1 MTSNHNYKT
10 KKIKFALD
18 GLTCSACVNT
28 VSDAMHSFQPEVEAS
43 LDSATYRYQ
52 NASSDSFG
60 NNPNRELSSP
70 LLKSDPVLKT
80 EVHHENNSI
89 TVTLLPSPQLQFI
102 YSLKGIATN
111 NEKVATLLDKKGGIS
126 IAEKMENSLIE
137 EVIDMIESIGFG
149 AEFLS
154 SKELRVVDQMD
165 SIEGGGGS
173 TNGQQQ
179 QFVEDEE
186 DDYLRTLY
194 LDVKLN
200 ANIVLD
206 ILKNVDYIHSVKIMN
221 EKLSKTSQMKNSNN
235 NYDGGNGSATIEVS
249 YDSDLIGIRTI
260 LAKINADQTLNANGG
275 CGESIEV
282 TDASSYQSMV
292 ANAESRRMAETNEY
306 LYSFL
311 FSALFAIPVSFV
323 SMVFI
328 HIPSMKPF
336 LESYA
341 IWHITWE
348 EFISWVLATPVQ
360 FGSGARFYRD
370 AFFSIKTGHYGM
382 GFLIAAGTTAAYF
395 YSIFVIFYNAV
406 RNAAMEDRLMDT
418 FESSALLITF
428 VLLGKYLESSV
439 KSFTSKAI
447 SKLSQ
452 LTPETATLV
461 GSTNMLTSGFE
472 DGKFNDLYYS
482 IAENE
487 IPLILLQKYDVLLIR
502 PGEKVPTDGIV
513 IKGISSVDESMLT
526 GESMPVH
533 KEQGETVI
541 GGTINLDGSLY
552 IKVNAIGKDTA
563 LSKIIRLIE
572 SAQASKAPIQEYADW
587 IASRFVPVVTGVSV
601 FTYVLW
607 AFLLNSGALDG
618 VKDTWSYRENG
629 LNDWT
634 LPLLFAIS
642 ALVIACPCALG
653 LATPTAVMVGSGVS
667 AKNGILI
674 KGGEALEAANRITAV
689 VFDKT
694 GTLTF
699 GTPVVQSVLLLSDR
713 CAFLS
718 GITSEQTI
726 KQKNLLNSTDRA
738 ETAKKIN
745 EQALRTIF
753 KFAASAEYG
762 SEHPLAKGTF
772 EMELQIFN
780 LLLFSYLS

>member
-18 GLTCSACVNT
+18 GLTCSACVST
-28 VSDAMHSFQPEVEAS
+28 VSDAMHAFQPEVESS
-43 LDSATYRYQ
+43 LDPATYRYQ
-52 NASSDSFG
+52 NGSNDLFG
-60 NNPNRELSSP
+60 NNPNEDLSTP
-70 LLKSDPVLKT
+70 LLKSDPVLKA

-89 TVTLLPSPQLQFI
+89 TVTLLPSPQLEFI
-102 YSLKGIATN
+102 YSLKGISTDD
-111 NEKVATLLDKKGGIS
+111 EKVSSLLSKKGGIT
-126 IAEKMENSLIE
+126 IAEKMENTLIE
-137 EVIDMIESIGFG
+137 EVIDTIESIGFG

-154 SKELRVVDQMD
+154 SKELRVVDPMD
-165 SIEGGGGS
+165 SIEGGGGG
-173 TNGQQQ
+173 TNGQHQ

-200 ANIVLD
+200 ANIVLE
-206 ILKNVDYIHSVKIMN
+206 ILKNVDHIHSVKIMN
-221 EKLSKTSQMKNSNN
+221 DKLSKTSQMKNSNYN
-235 NYDGGNGSATIEVS
+235 GGDGAATIEVS

-260 LAKINADQTLNANGG
+260 LTKINADKSLKSNGG
-275 CGESIEV
+275 CGGSIEV

-311 FSALFAIPVSFV
+311 FSALFAIPISLV
-323 SMVFI
+323 SMVFV
-328 HIPSMKPF
+328 HVPSMKPF

-341 IWHITWE
+341 VWHITWE
-348 EFISWVLATPVQ
+348 ELISWILATPVQ

-395 YSIFVIFYNAV
+395 YSIFVIFYNAI
-406 RNAAMEDRLMDT
+406 RNAAMKDRLMDT

-461 GSTNMLTSGFE
+461 GSTNMLTSGLKNGE
-472 DGKFNDLYYS
+472 FNDLYYS
-482 IAENE
+482 IVEEE

-587 IASRFVPVVTGVSV
+587 IASRFVPVVTGISV
-601 FTYVLW
+601 FTYILW
-607 AFLLNSGALDG
+607 AFLLNSGILDG
-618 VKDTWSYRENG
+618 VKNTWSYRENG

-667 AKNGILI
+667 ARNGILI

-718 GITSEQTI
+718 GITSEQRV
-726 KQKNLLNSTDRA
+726 QQGNLLNSTDRA
-738 ETAKKIN
+738 ENAKKIN
-745 EQALRTIF
+745 EQVLRTIF

-762 SEHPLAKGTF
+762 SEHPLAKGAF
-772 EMELQIFN
+772 EIEM
-780 LLLFSYLS
+780 